1 MGFARKPGYGYLVY
15 ELLEGGDLR
24 KMLNTAA
31 QDAQEGRPSSFPWD
45 KRLSALIDTAC
56 GLSHLHNMTPKAFH
70 RDIKSANVLE
80 TQLQSWKHGWIGL
93 AQISFA
99 CASSMKYDQNFHFLQ
114 LSLYALVIPTQ
125 ILNISPQ
132 FSNFLVSA
140 ATDEELKLIENG
152 MKPDPS

>member
-56 GLSHLHNMTPKAFH
+56 GLSHQAPIKEALHLGHVPA
-70 RDIKSANVLE
+70 V
-80 TQLQSWKHGWIGL
+80 G
-93 AQISFA
+93 
-99 CASSMKYDQNFHFLQ
+99 
-114 LSLYALVIPTQ
+114 
-125 ILNISPQ
+125 
-132 FSNFLVSA
+132 
-140 ATDEELKLIENG
+140 
-152 MKPDPS
+152 